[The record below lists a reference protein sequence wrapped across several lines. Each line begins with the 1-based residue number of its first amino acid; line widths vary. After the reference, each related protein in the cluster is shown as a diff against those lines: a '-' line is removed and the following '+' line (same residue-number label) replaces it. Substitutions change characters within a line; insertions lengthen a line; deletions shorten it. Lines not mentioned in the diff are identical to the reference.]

1 MGLIQTSIERQSPN
15 NNAQPLTLAKQRR
28 SVELLNRLDDLSAQR
43 LFFEIYPDVDSV
55 WEGPT
60 ILGGLMVPGQTL
72 YARDRYPRH
81 MECLAAGKDYRERC
95 AMFGNRTGKT
105 LGVGCYE
112 LSCHL
117 TGLYPHWWQG
127 RVFEFP
133 ISAWTAGKSYETTR
147 DILQLTLLGE
157 ITFRG
162 GHKAMD
168 GRGIIPGYLL
178 GRNTWRSGIQDV
190 VDRVIVKHV
199 TGGHSFLGFK
209 SYDQGRKSF
218 EGTGR
223 HIILFDEEPPM
234 DVYNEALIR
243 TATLNGITMLTFTP
257 LSGLSEVV
265 LSFLPA
271 DQRPDITD

>member
-1 MGLIQTSIERQSPN
+1 MAARANDFSIEDNQRLIQVEYELENRRAQSLFFAMYPEVDTPWNGPSIQGGLI
-15 NNAQPLTLAKQRR
+15 
-28 SVELLNRLDDLSAQR
+28 
-43 LFFEIYPDVDSV
+43 
-55 WEGPT
+55 
-60 ILGGLMVPGQTL
+60 VPGQIL
-72 YARDRYPRH
+72 YARHKYPKH
-81 MECLAAGKDYRERC
+81 MECLGAGGQYRERC

-112 LSCHL
+112 MSCHL
-117 TGLYPHWWQG
+117 TGLYPDFWDEIGG
-127 RVFEFP
+127 RRFHTP
-133 ISAWTAGKSYETTR
+133 ISAWCAGKSYETTR

-162 GHKAMD
+162 GRKAMD
-168 GRGIIPGYLL
+168 GRGVIPGHLV

-190 VDRVIVKHV
+190 VERVVVKHV
-199 TGGHSFLGFK
+199 SGGHSIMGFK

-223 HIILFDEEPPM
+223 HVILFDEEPPM

-271 DQRPDITD
+271 DQRPDVGT